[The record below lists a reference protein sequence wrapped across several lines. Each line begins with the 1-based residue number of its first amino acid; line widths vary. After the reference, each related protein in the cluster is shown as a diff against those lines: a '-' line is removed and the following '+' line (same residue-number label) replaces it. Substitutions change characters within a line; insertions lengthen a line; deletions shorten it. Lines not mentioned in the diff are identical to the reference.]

1 MRLSKISRNT
11 GIIFSLFVTVFLAY
25 SSQILSQ
32 NKEHLIALKN
42 CSVRARFVDSLF
54 HCHQY
59 TDNEGEF
66 TFWVYSFPDGEDV
79 IFCQGNFVE
88 FMEDDLVPKE
98 VMTDGIKST
107 SWGLYDDG
115 KVWRIDR
122 YGHNITIY
130 YCRVPQAEKNK
141 YDIILNSVV
150 IQKVK

>member
-42 CSVRARFVDSLF
+42 CSARARFVDSLF

-107 SWGLYDDG
+107 SWDYTTMG
-115 KVWRIDR
+115 R
-122 YGHNITIY
+122 YGALIDTATIL
-130 YCRVPQAEKNK
+130 QSTIAEFRRRKKTNM
-141 YDIILNSVV
+141 
-150 IQKVK
+150 IQY

>member
-42 CSVRARFVDSLF
+42 CSARARFVDSLF

-79 IFCQGNFVE
+79 IF
-88 FMEDDLVPKE
+88 
-98 VMTDGIKST
+98 
-107 SWGLYDDG
+107 
-115 KVWRIDR
+115 
-122 YGHNITIY
+122 
-130 YCRVPQAEKNK
+130 
-141 YDIILNSVV
+141 
-150 IQKVK
+150 